1 MSNKIKVL
9 ENGMISFDNGKEVLQ
24 ARPDEI
30 EKMIIRGNDQSI
42 YEFTCGV
49 QALGGEIELIFAD
62 KTKFISQ
69 FEGELC
75 EGFKIVCDIHNAKKK
90 PDCPKIPRTSTPGC
104 IPQEW
109 IGKKIVRIEPCFT
122 DMMDYS
128 YCEKDSSGKMTS
140 GKNDY
145 LIYLG
150 TTDCGKGIK
159 YTNPRSIY
167 PNQVKTLS
175 SVWNDGNWV
184 LYGECE

>member
-9 ENGMISFDNGKEVLQ
+9 DNGMISFDNGKEVLQ
-24 ARPDEI
+24 VKANTITQVNYYPHSLIVEQDRI
-30 EKMIIRGNDQSI
+30 VICTSGN
-42 YEFTCGV
+42 F
-49 QALGGEIELIFAD
+49 GGTMVMPVSD
-62 KTKFISQ
+62 R
-69 FEGELC
+69 C
-75 EGFKIVCDIHNAKKK
+75 EGLSLIAEINRAMCEAENKK
-90 PDCPKIPRTSTPGC
+90 PDCPKIPRTSKPGC

-128 YCEKDSSGKMTS
+128 YCEKDSSGKMNS

>member
-1 MSNKIKVL
+1 MSNKIKVMD
-9 ENGMISFDNGKEVLQ
+9 NGMISFDNGKEVLQ
-24 ARPDEI
+24 ARPTDIKSIHLFEPDDYLKDGWRVQVGGDGIGYLSFPVVCRIAGECLIAEI
-30 EKMIIRGNDQSI
+30 NRAM
-42 YEFTCGV
+42 
-49 QALGGEIELIFAD
+49 
-62 KTKFISQ
+62 
-69 FEGELC
+69 C
-75 EGFKIVCDIHNAKKK
+75 EAENKK

-167 PNQVKTLS
+167 PNQVNTLS